1 MRHGDAVE
9 HGSIAL
15 KQLVHAPIPFGF
27 KMHAEMAAEFAA
39 VQHDRIA
46 DRLTFVVVCFQRRV
60 NIVMG
65 VEVPRQCLRIRCP
78 LAMPKP
84 ICGRAL
90 AAASPTTATRP
101 NTINGAVKS

>member
-1 MRHGDAVE
+1 MGVQKMRHGDAVE

-27 KMHAEMAAEFAA
+27 KIHAEMAAEFAA

-60 NIVMG
+60 NIV
-65 VEVPRQCLRIRCP
+65 
-78 LAMPKP
+78 
-84 ICGRAL
+84 
-90 AAASPTTATRP
+90 RP